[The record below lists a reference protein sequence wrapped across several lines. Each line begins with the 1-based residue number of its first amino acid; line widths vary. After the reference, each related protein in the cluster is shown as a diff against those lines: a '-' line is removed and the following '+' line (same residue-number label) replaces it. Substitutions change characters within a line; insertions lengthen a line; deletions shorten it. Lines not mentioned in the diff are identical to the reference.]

1 MEPPAFGPADT
12 MVTHGPGAARSSR
25 VVTGGVTG
33 TIGYFVDGR
42 ETGRERFEI
51 LHHAEGHVLRAV
63 CEIDDEALLR
73 DVTVSMDADWHARDG
88 FCRIVKAGAP
98 YATMWFDV
106 GDDSVRMAGRIGT
119 RASDATVPTP
129 ARIPYLGLHP
139 LQGDALIAAIRGTED
154 PGRFVGI
161 AAVTNSVSPNGD
173 KACGA
178 VPLQIDVAYLG
189 REALSVI
196 AGDFAARRYAIRWR
210 DDWPAADLWV
220 RDSDFTFLRMRWDLV
235 PTVYELTAVS
245 ELA

>member
-1 MEPPAFGPADT
+1 MERPGSGPSDMPGSPAAGI
-12 MVTHGPGAARSSR
+12 GSR

-33 TIGYFVDGR
+33 TIGYFTDGW

-51 LHHAEGHVLRAV
+51 LHHVGGHVLRAV

-73 DVTVSMDADWHARDG
+73 DVTLSMDADWRARDG
-88 FCRIVKAGAP
+88 FCRIVKAGIP

-106 GDDSVRMAGRIGT
+106 GNDSVRMAARVGT
-119 RASDATVPTP
+119 LASDVTLATL

-154 PGRFVGI
+154 PGRFIGI

-173 KACGA
+173 EACGA
-178 VPLQIDVAYLG
+178 VPLCIDVAYLG
-189 REALSVI
+189 KEAISVV

-220 RDSDFTFLRMRWDLV
+220 CDSDFTFLRMRWDQV
-235 PTVYELTAVS
+235 PTVYELTSVAT
-245 ELA
+245 LP